1 MIRISAPAKLNL
13 FLHITGRLDN
23 AYHEIQ
29 TLFQL
34 IDWQDTI
41 DFDSTPDGQI
51 NRLESV
57 PGVPEFEDL
66 SVRAAQLLRQ
76 RYPGPEGINIRL
88 CKNIPIGSGLGGGS
102 SDAASTLLAANQFWQ
117 LGLDCNQLAEIGS
130 TLGADVAI
138 FVKGKSAWGE
148 GIGDVLTNISTS
160 SRNYV
165 VVVPPVTV
173 STQRVYREYRRKTF
187 RKKINFEIYQQ
198 SSTFNDLEEPACR
211 LYPEVA
217 QTLQWLRQRG
227 NAKMSGSGGAVFLEI
242 QDLRQGEEIL
252 ADLPPGCQGR
262 ICRGLEVS
270 SAAIVNHC
278 S

>member
-1 MIRISAPAKLNL
+1 MIRINAPAKLNL
-13 FLHITGRLDN
+13 FLHITGRRDN
-23 AYHEIQ
+23 AYHELQ

-41 DFDSTPDGQI
+41 DLLPTSDGQI
-51 NRLESV
+51 KRLNSV
-57 PGVPEFEDL
+57 PGVANSEDL
-66 SVRAAQLLRQ
+66 SVRAAKLLRR

-88 CKNIPIGSGLGGGS
+88 HKKIPIGSGLGGGS
-102 SDAASTLLAANQFWQ
+102 SDAASTLLAANQIWQ
-117 LGLDCNQLAEIGS
+117 LGLDCNKLVEIGS
-130 TLGADVAI
+130 TLGADVAVFI
-138 FVKGKSAWGE
+138 KGKTAWGE
-148 GIGDVLTNISTS
+148 GIGEVLTKVNLS

-165 VVVPPVTV
+165 VVVPPVAV

-187 RKKINFEIYQQ
+187 RKKINFGIFQR
-198 SSTFNDLEEPACR
+198 SSTFNDLEESACR

-217 QTLQWLRQRG
+217 QTLEWLRQKG

-242 QDLRQGEEIL
+242 QDLRQGKEIL

-270 SAAIVNHC
+270 SAVV
-278 S
+278 